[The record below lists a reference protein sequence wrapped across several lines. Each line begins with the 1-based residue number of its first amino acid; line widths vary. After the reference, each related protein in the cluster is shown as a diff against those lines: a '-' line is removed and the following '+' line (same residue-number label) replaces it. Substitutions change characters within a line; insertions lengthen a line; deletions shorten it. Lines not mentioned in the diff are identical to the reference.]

1 MIQGFEEITAEL
13 TTYETDMLVPI
24 ITEGL
29 KTKVGA
35 KNAIRSKR
43 IAEVLDEHGYP
54 GISTARIRKCV
65 NYIRRNGLVPHL
77 VANSNGYYVATSVEE
92 VERYARSLEQRASAI
107 LSVRKAITEQL
118 TGKIFL

>member
-1 MIQGFEEITAEL
+1 M
-13 TTYETDMLVPI
+13 
-24 ITEGL
+24 
-29 KTKVGA
+29 
-35 KNAIRSKR
+35 
-43 IAEVLDEHGYP
+43 
-54 GISTARIRKCV
+54 

-107 LSVRKAITEQL
+107 LSVKKSLTEQL